1 MAFEWLRSAF
11 RTVFGARRVGALPS
25 STGDSIDVE
34 ALGPYDVQYRY
45 ETGSKYPGG
54 YGQTSVLITDY
65 WTLRQ
70 RSAEL
75 FEQNLFARGIIRR
88 LVTNEIVTGLNLECT
103 PEEAILGKPEESLA
117 DWAETVENR
126 FVLWGDDP
134 VLCDQKELDTFGSLQ
149 ANIRA
154 EALIAGDVLVTMR
167 QSPVTGLPRIQ
178 LTPGSAVQNPWPMPK
193 LRQGS
198 RICHGVELDSMD
210 HQVAYWVRQAD
221 GTSKRLPA
229 YGEKTGRRLS
239 WRVYGCDKRLDQV
252 RGKPLLALVLQS
264 LKEIDRFR
272 DSTQRKAVVLSML
285 AMFIKKE
292 QAMPGSR
299 PLAAGAVRA
308 GSGVSQLDSDG
319 VPRRF
324 NAVDMMP
331 GLSLDELQV
340 GETPQA
346 FSTQGTVESYGD
358 FEDSI
363 ICGIA
368 WALEL
373 PPEILKLSFSSNY
386 SASQAAINELKV
398 YLYKTRTKFGDDVC
412 TPIYKEWLI
421 SEVLNQRIIANG
433 LLEAWRDPKQYDTWG
448 AWTSCDWNGAVKPA
462 VDASKLVKGYQA
474 MLEAGLITRDR
485 AARELTGMKFSKI
498 AKLLKRENVL
508 LVDANRVL
516 LELNP
521 KIAVTESESDDVED
535 DAPATKPKRSAVVR
549 ALPARGT

>member
-11 RTVFGARRVGALPS
+11 RTVFGAGRIGALPALPA
-25 STGDSIDVE
+25 STGDAVPVT

-45 ETGSKYPGG
+45 ETGSKFAGG
-54 YGQTSVLITDY
+54 YGQTVVLTTDY

-75 FEQNLFARGIIRR
+75 WQTNLFARGIIRR

-117 DWAETVENR
+117 DWTETVENR
-126 FVLWGDDP
+126 FVLWGADP
-134 VLCDQKELDTFGSLQ
+134 VLCDQKEQDTFGSLQ

-154 EALIAGDVLVTMR
+154 EALIAGDVLITLR
-167 QSPVTGLPRIQ
+167 QSQVTGLPRVQ
-178 LTPGSAVQNPWPMPK
+178 LTPGSAIQTPWPLPK
-193 LRQGS
+193 MRQGS
-198 RICHGVELDSMD
+198 RIVHGVELDSLD

-239 WRVYGCDKRLDQV
+239 WLVYGCDKRLDQV
-252 RGKPLLALVLQS
+252 RGQPLLALVLQS

-292 QAMPGSR
+292 QALPGSR
-299 PLAAGAVRA
+299 PLAAGHVGAVRA
-308 GSGVSQLDSDG
+308 DATSVVDADG
-319 VPRRF
+319 MTRRF
-324 NAVDMMP
+324 NAVEHMP

-358 FEDSI
+358 FEAAI
-363 ICGIA
+363 LQGVA
-368 WALEL
+368 WSLEI
-373 PPEILKLSFSSNY
+373 PPEILRLSFSSNY

-398 YLYKTRTKFGDDVC
+398 YLLKTRTKFGDDVC

-421 SEVLNQRIIANG
+421 SEVLNQRIDAPG

-448 AWTSCDWNGAVKPA
+448 AWTSCDWNGVVKVAIDPT
-462 VDASKLVKGYQA
+462 KLVKGYSA
-474 MLEAGLITRDR
+474 MIAEGLITRDR
-485 AARELTGMKFSKI
+485 AARELTGMKFSKVVQQL
-498 AKLLKRENVL
+498 AREDKM
-508 LVDANRVL
+508 LVDCKKIL
-516 LELNP
+516 LELTNP
-521 KIAVTESESDDVED
+521 TPA
-535 DAPATKPKRSAVVR
+535 APPKTVKAGGPANSQPAPVR
-549 ALPARGT
+549 GILREV